1 VSILT
6 PHRRGH
12 QCLGIRV
19 LLSVDN

>member
-6 PHRRGH
+6 PHRQGH